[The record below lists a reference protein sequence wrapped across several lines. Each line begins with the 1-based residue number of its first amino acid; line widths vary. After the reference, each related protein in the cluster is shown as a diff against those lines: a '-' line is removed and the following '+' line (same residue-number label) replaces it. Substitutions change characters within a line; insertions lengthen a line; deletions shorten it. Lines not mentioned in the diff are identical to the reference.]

1 MTRGVRYR
9 GSASATERRKAKAMS
24 TSRHWTENLP
34 PEEAL
39 LACTY
44 LHAVAADR
52 YVRRAMLTLEEIIDA
67 RRDPWELGDVL
78 VLCGKAAREIYKIK
92 DHVRVEDD
100 GEE

>member
-1 MTRGVRYR
+1 MF
-9 GSASATERRKAKAMS
+9 A
-24 TSRHWTENLP
+24 SRHWTDNLSP
-34 PEEAL
+34 QEAL

-78 VLCGKAAREIYKIK
+78 VLCGKAAREIHKIK
-92 DHVRVEDD
+92 DHVRTEEDD